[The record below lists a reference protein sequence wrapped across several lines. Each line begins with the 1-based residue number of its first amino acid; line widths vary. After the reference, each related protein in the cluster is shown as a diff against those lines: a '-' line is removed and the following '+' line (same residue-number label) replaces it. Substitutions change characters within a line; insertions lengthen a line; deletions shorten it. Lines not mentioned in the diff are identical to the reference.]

1 MSILLLLISGSCS
14 ALASILLRVAS
25 QYPAIGASD
34 VVTLVLARPNVMR
47 AAALGAYG
55 IGFLLYAL
63 ALKRVE
69 LSVAY
74 PVMVAVTVVE
84 LFLFSLWNGDGL
96 SMKTISGAA
105 LLVVGVWLLYSAR
118 ATTA

>member
-25 QYPAIGASD
+25 QYAVAGGD
-34 VVTLVLARPNVMR
+34 VVTLLLARPNVMR

-55 IGFLLYAL
+55 VGFLMYAL

-74 PVMVAVTVVE
+74 PAMVAVTVVE
-84 LFLFSLWNGDGL
+84 LFLFSLWSGDGL
-96 SMKTISGAA
+96 SMKTVSGAA
-105 LLVVGVWLLYSAR
+105 LLVAGVWLLSSPRGTPA
-118 ATTA
+118 